1 MHGGAAYLRRTIHS
15 GQSLPKCDVRDMSGF
30 PSIATDERTSRD
42 VSNVPIGDI
51 DFDYSIIGTGEVCF
65 HPLPSSFLTIVL
77 PLVHALMITHA
88 DLGAAK
94 AQGLCVDNGGL
105 SRLNTRSWT

>member
-1 MHGGAAYLRRTIHS
+1 MTSGLPLSTDILR
-15 GQSLPKCDVRDMSGF
+15 VRQH
-30 PSIATDERTSRD
+30 
-42 VSNVPIGDI
+42 VSKVPIGDI

-77 PLVHALMITHA
+77 PLVDALMITHA

-94 AQGLCVDNGGL
+94 AQGLCVDTGDCRG
-105 SRLNTRSWT
+105 

>member
-1 MHGGAAYLRRTIHS
+1 MSALPRRTGIAEREH
-15 GQSLPKCDVRDMSGF
+15 QVRK
-30 PSIATDERTSRD
+30 
-42 VSNVPIGDI
+42 VPIGDI

-94 AQGLCVDNGGL
+94 AQGLCVDNGDCRG
-105 SRLNTRSWT
+105 

>member
-1 MHGGAAYLRRTIHS
+1 
-15 GQSLPKCDVRDMSGF
+15 MSGEAQRARPRSSCGAKGLSLCRRF
-30 PSIATDERTSRD
+30 IKLDKSYDDPL
-42 VSNVPIGDI
+42 P
-51 DFDYSIIGTGEVCF
+51 FHTGEVCF

>member
-1 MHGGAAYLRRTIHS
+1 MNRNYSSRRAKS
-15 GQSLPKCDVRDMSGF
+15 ALVRL
-30 PSIATDERTSRD
+30 TDSSRTSLEVRF
-42 VSNVPIGDI
+42 VPIGDI
-51 DFDYSIIGTGEVCF
+51 DFDYSIIDTGEVCF

-94 AQGLCVDNGGL
+94 AQGLCVDNGDCRG
-105 SRLNTRSWT
+105 

>member
-1 MHGGAAYLRRTIHS
+1 MNDCYT
-15 GQSLPKCDVRDMSGF
+15 MSA
-30 PSIATDERTSRD
+30 IARIADSSRTSRH
-42 VSNVPIGDI
+42 VRKVPIGDI

-77 PLVHALMITHA
+77 PLVDALMITHA